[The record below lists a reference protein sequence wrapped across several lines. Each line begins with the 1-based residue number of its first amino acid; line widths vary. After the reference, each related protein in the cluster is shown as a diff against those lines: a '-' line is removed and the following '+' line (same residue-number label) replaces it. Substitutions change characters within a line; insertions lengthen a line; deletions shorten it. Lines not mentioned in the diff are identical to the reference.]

1 MIKYIYIIF
10 FSFLFSSEYYFSLY
24 GAGEKIT
31 NLNPSKITL
40 GWSNLFS
47 SNNFSN
53 TANLSTFHSSDL
65 VRLSFSTDFNFSSI
79 NNINYYNQKMNY
91 FGFFV
96 PLKKNKQ
103 GLGFS
108 LSPYYRVNS
117 NIIESDYNYLSGD
130 SNSSPLAYRTEY
142 SFSGGPSIAS
152 LLFSSELNS
161 KISFGFKID
170 YIFGSLYSYVKHK
183 IYNINYDLEG
193 EISYSSN
200 SIDQYTSIKNYN
212 GYGFKMETSYKN
224 SSNNILASFGI
235 LNNTKIDEYFYD
247 DIAPG
252 GLELGFDY
260 NSIKNYDI
268 SSPFEFNLGYSK
280 TFRDGV
286 FIFEYYLYQP
296 FDSDSDILNNP
307 DSNRNKFNVG
317 YHKNFSD
324 RKFTIGSGFYLI
336 NSYNESIKTR
346 KQGFTIGLG
355 LNMIR
360 NVSADFCFEIGKN
373 KIEFSQLLNENYI
386 NLYIGLS
393 ASDRWFK

>member
-130 SNSSPLAYRTEY
+130 SNSNPLAYRTQY
-142 SFSGGPSIAS
+142 FFS
-152 LLFSSELNS
+152 
-161 KISFGFKID
+161 
-170 YIFGSLYSYVKHK
+170 
-183 IYNINYDLEG
+183 
-193 EISYSSN
+193 
-200 SIDQYTSIKNYN
+200 
-212 GYGFKMETSYKN
+212 
-224 SSNNILASFGI
+224 
-235 LNNTKIDEYFYD
+235 
-247 DIAPG
+247 
-252 GLELGFDY
+252 
-260 NSIKNYDI
+260 
-268 SSPFEFNLGYSK
+268 
-280 TFRDGV
+280 
-286 FIFEYYLYQP
+286 
-296 FDSDSDILNNP
+296 
-307 DSNRNKFNVG
+307 
-317 YHKNFSD
+317 
-324 RKFTIGSGFYLI
+324 
-336 NSYNESIKTR
+336 
-346 KQGFTIGLG
+346 
-355 LNMIR
+355 
-360 NVSADFCFEIGKN
+360 
-373 KIEFSQLLNENYI
+373 
-386 NLYIGLS
+386 
-393 ASDRWFK
+393 